1 MIILITG
8 ASHTGKTL
16 LAQKMLEKHHFPCMS
31 MDHIKMGLIRSGLTS
46 LTPYDD
52 EEMTAFLWP
61 VIRKIIKTA
70 IENGQNLIIEGG
82 YVPADWCD
90 DFTGDYLENIRFICL
105 AMTEEYIRAHFD
117 DIGKYASVIENRID
131 DSDFDMET
139 AIKENKAYIE
149 RFTGRESGL
158 ILIEKDFKEAKETIL
173 KHNLMQ

>member
-16 LAQKMLEKHHFPCMS
+16 LAQKMLEKYHFPCMS

-61 VIRKIIKTA
+61 VIREIIKTA

-82 YVPADWCD
+82 YVPADWRD
-90 DFTGDYLENIRFICL
+90 DFTGDYLENIRFIGL
-105 AMTEEYIRAHFD
+105 AMTEEYIRSHFD

-149 RFTGRESGL
+149 RFIGRESGL
-158 ILIEKDFKEAKETIL
+158 ILIDKDYSEVGKTI
-173 KHNLMQ
+173 

>member
-16 LAQKMLEKHHFPCMS
+16 LAQKMLEKYHFPCMS

-61 VIRKIIKTA
+61 VIREIIKTA

-82 YVPADWCD
+82 YVPADWRD

-105 AMTEEYIRAHFD
+105 AMTEEYIRSHFD

-149 RFTGRESGL
+149 RFIGRESGL
-158 ILIEKDFKEAKETIL
+158 ILIDKDYSEVGKTI
-173 KHNLMQ
+173 